1 MHPVSPI
8 SKEAASPALWP
19 VATAFNVP
27 GRLQQVPPEVAP
39 RPGLRCRDQIA
50 APSVRRDVFEPLCSS
65 PSASANAA
73 SHAVFAVR
81 GSRCLHI
88 TCHSVEA
95 LVRAFSQLDLGLLG
109 VAFGLHPRPK
119 HASAPQHQRAVDR
132 AIRNGS
138 IIASRER
145 PLRIRK
151 NLPCLLA

>member
-109 VAFGLHPRPK
+109 VTFGLHPRPK
-119 HASAPQHQRAVDR
+119 HAPAPEHQRAVDR

>member
-27 GRLQQVPPEVAP
+27 GRLQQVPLAVAP
-39 RPGLRCRDQIA
+39 QPGLRCRDQIA

-119 HASAPQHQRAVDR
+119 HASAPQHQRALDC

>member
-1 MHPVSPI
+1 MHPVSPS

-27 GRLQQVPPEVAP
+27 GRLQQVPPEVVP
-39 RPGLRCRDQIA
+39 RPGLRFRDQIA

-65 PSASANAA
+65 PSASTIAA
-73 SHAVFAVR
+73 SHAVLTVR

-95 LVRAFSQLDLGLLG
+95 LVRAFSQLDLCLLG
-109 VAFGLHPRPK
+109 VAFSLRTRPE